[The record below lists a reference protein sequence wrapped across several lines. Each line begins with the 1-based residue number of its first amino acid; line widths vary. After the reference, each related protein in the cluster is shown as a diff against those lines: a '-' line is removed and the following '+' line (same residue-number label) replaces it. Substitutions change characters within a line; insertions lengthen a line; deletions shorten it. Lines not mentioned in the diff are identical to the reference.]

1 MQKMNQ
7 KTIEQRVKKLKE
19 YIFHSL
25 AGPISSKLTTY
36 NLQKKITLSHY
47 ELELPI
53 DFREIERQIGFID
66 IGINDYVIF
75 SGKEPYIIGE
85 DTFSP
90 SQKSNEGKYLY
101 LGTDVDGICYAYNLN
116 NKKNIYMVHWFI
128 ADEPKV
134 FNEVEL
140 EACDRTFL
148 EVLEDRIYTYLK

>member
-1 MQKMNQ
+1 MNK
-7 KTIEQRVKKLKE
+7 KTIEKRVRKLKK
-19 YIFHSL
+19 YIFKSL
-25 AGPISSKLTTY
+25 AGPLSLRVTSY
-36 NLQKKITLSHY
+36 NLHKKIALSHH
-47 ELELPI
+47 EFDLPI

-75 SGKEPYIIGE
+75 SGKEPYMIGE

-90 SQKSNEGKYLY
+90 SQKPNGGKYLY
-101 LGTDVDGICYAYNLN
+101 LGTDVDGMCYAYNLN
-116 NKKNIYMVHWFI
+116 NKDNIHMVHWFI